1 MMNLDL
7 EEFPNFDS
15 TDLKNLLF
23 VYFRFKRGYHCVTE
37 IPLLYRD
44 IEDFIAFSDN
54 EILCVEI
61 KVDRQDFLN
70 DFKTKEKHIKN
81 GETGYD
87 KFYFCVPPSL
97 ISFSKNMLE
106 NYPNYGILSV
116 KPYFVGRNKKYEI
129 YSVKSAKVAENASN
143 VKNSPEI
150 MNKLYMRMS
159 SELAQKR
166 LENFK
171 RKFYAN
177 SKK

>member
-1 MMNLDL
+1 
-7 EEFPNFDS
+7 
-15 TDLKNLLF
+15 
-23 VYFRFKRGYHCVTE
+23 
-37 IPLLYRD
+37 
-44 IEDFIAFSDN
+44 
-54 EILCVEI
+54 
-61 KVDRQDFLN
+61 
-70 DFKTKEKHIKN
+70 
-81 GETGYD
+81 
-87 KFYFCVPPSL
+87 
-97 ISFSKNMLE
+97 MLE

-143 VKNSPEI
+143 IKNSSEI

>member
-1 MMNLDL
+1 MNLDL
-7 EEFPNFDS
+7 DEFPNFNS
-15 TDLKNLLF
+15 ADLKDLLF

-37 IPLLYRD
+37 ISLLYKD
-44 IEDFIAFSDN
+44 IEDFIAFNDN

-70 DFKTKEKHIKN
+70 DFKTKKKHDKN
-81 GETGYD
+81 GEMGYD

-106 NYPNYGILSV
+106 CYPNYGILSV
-116 KPYFVGRNKKYEI
+116 KPYFVGRNKKYKI
-129 YSVKSAKVAENASN
+129 YSVKSAKTNEHVSTF
-143 VKNSPEI
+143 KNPPEI
-150 MNKLYMRMS
+150 MNTLYMRMS

-177 SKK
+177 SEK